1 MEHNQ
6 EGNMKESVEERTIPA
21 MEEAQGIYDQLIA
34 WRRDFHQHPELGLS
48 THRTAGIVAE
58 TLRGLGYTV
67 QEGVAESGVVGLL
80 VNGEGPV
87 IMSRVDMDAL
97 PIQEDSPAAYASE
110 VSGCM
115 HACGHDAHTAI
126 GLGVAKIMAERRD
139 SWSGTLKLIFQPG
152 EEGQNGAEIM
162 VREGVLENPR
172 PLVILATHI
181 WNHMPFGKVAASPG
195 PVMAAAEAFRVV
207 FHGKGGHGALPE
219 KAIDPVVTAAMAIVN
234 LQTIVSRNVGAL
246 ETAVVSV
253 GAVQSGE
260 AFNVIP
266 ETAELRGTVRTYV
279 PEVREMILQRM
290 RTIVEDTAHMMGA
303 TAEFELMPL
312 TPALV
317 NDRSVTSLV
326 QEVIV
331 DLLGPDALE
340 IGERTMGSED
350 AAFFLQEVPGCFL
363 FVASG
368 PEDYR
373 DRPHH
378 SSRFDIDERALI
390 NGVAVIVES
399 LHRLMPYRGD

>member
-1 MEHNQ
+1 
-6 EGNMKESVEERTIPA
+6 VEQGVA
-21 MEEAQGIYDQLIA
+21 ANVMQALEEATGIYDQLVA

-48 THRTAGIVAE
+48 THRTAGVVAT

-67 QEGVAESGVVGLL
+67 QEGVADSGVVGLL

-87 IMSRVDMDAL
+87 IMNRVDMDAL
-97 PIQEDSPAAYASE
+97 PIQEENPASYASE
-110 VSGCM
+110 VPECM

-126 GLGVAKIMAERRD
+126 GLGVAKIMAEHRQ
-139 SWSGTLKLIFQPG
+139 SWSGTLKLVFQPG
-152 EEGQNGAEIM
+152 EEGQNGAEVM

-172 PLVILATHI
+172 PLVVLATHI

-195 PVMAAAEAFRVV
+195 PVMAAAESFRVV
-207 FHGKGGHGALPE
+207 IHGKGGHGAIPE
-219 KAIDPVVTAAMAIVN
+219 STIDPVVTAAMTIVN
-234 LQTIVSRNVGAL
+234 LQTVVSRNVSAL

-253 GAVQSGE
+253 GAVRSGD

-266 ETAELRGTVRTYV
+266 EMAELRGTIRTFD
-279 PEVREMILQRM
+279 PEVRNRVLERV
-290 RTIVEDTAHMMGA
+290 RTVIESTARMMGA
-303 TAEFELMPL
+303 TAELELLPV

-331 DLLGPDALE
+331 DLFGQDALA
-340 IGERTMGSED
+340 GVRTMGSED
-350 AAFFLQEVPGCFL
+350 AAFFLQEVPGCYL

-368 PEDYR
+368 PEDYL

-390 NGVAVIVES
+390 NGVGVIVES
-399 LHRLMPYRGD
+399 LQRLMPYRGD